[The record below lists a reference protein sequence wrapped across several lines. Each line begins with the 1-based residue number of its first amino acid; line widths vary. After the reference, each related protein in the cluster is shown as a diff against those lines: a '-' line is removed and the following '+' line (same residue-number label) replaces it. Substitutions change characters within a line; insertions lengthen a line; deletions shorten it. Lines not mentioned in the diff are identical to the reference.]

1 MTNLENLTSKIIKEA
16 ENKKN
21 SILEEAHKIEQ
32 DTMRR
37 KEEEAN
43 IKKLEILQK
52 AQEESKTR
60 AERVISNGAL
70 KVRNK
75 KLEAKQNMI
84 DEVFNES
91 LEKLKNL
98 PKNDYVSFIEKSIVQ
113 SAVYGD
119 EEVIISSRDVNIINQ
134 ELINKI
140 NMDLISMGRNGNLKL
155 SIQKRNIIGGYI
167 LAKNGVEVNNS
178 FEALVSVKRDELEE
192 EVINLL
198 FG

>member
-32 DTMRR
+32 DTIIR

-98 PKNDYVSFIEKSIVQ
+98 PKNDYVSFIEKSIAQ
-113 SAVYGD
+113 YAVYGD
-119 EEVIISSRDVNIINQ
+119 EEVIISSRDVNIITQ

-140 NMDLISMGRNGNLKL
+140 NMNLISMGRNGNLKL
-155 SIQKRNIIGGYI
+155 STQKRNIIGGYI

-178 FEALVSVKRDELEE
+178 FEALVSIKRDELEE